1 MDTEV
6 YTSLTGVSWDISF
19 MSGREEKKD
28 NRAGS
33 WSLWSPGVDNL
44 EGEGNEV
51 EGRDPSELG
60 KSDKVLGEFRGL

>member
-44 EGEGNEV
+44 EGEDNEV
-51 EGRDPSELG
+51 EGRDPSGLG

>member
-6 YTSLTGVSWDISF
+6 YTSLPGVSWDISF
-19 MSGREEKKD
+19 MSGGEEKKD

>member
-19 MSGREEKKD
+19 MSGGEEKKD

-44 EGEGNEV
+44 EEEGNEV

-60 KSDKVLGEFRGL
+60 KSDKVLGDFRGL